1 MSKAFTRE
9 TDQDNDEL
17 PPELK
22 VPVGSKNYMTPGGHR
37 RMRDELY
44 QLVNKERPE
53 LTQIV
58 NWAASNGDRSENG
71 DYLYGK
77 RRLREI
83 DRRIRFLGKRIDLA
97 EVIDPELPRGDRAG
111 QVFFGARV
119 SYTRQTGEQH
129 TVTIVGV
136 DEINLALGRIS
147 WMSPLARALLKARTG
162 DSVVFQAPAGRE
174 ELTIVEVRY
183 ARMETEPFRPVE
195 TAAAKEN

>member
-83 DRRIRFLGKRIDLA
+83 DRRIRFLSKRLENA
-97 EVIDPELPRGDRAG
+97 EVVDPEQREPTD
-111 QVFFGARV
+111 QVFFSA
-119 SYTRQTGEQH
+119 
-129 TVTIVGV
+129 TVTYAREDGREETVSIVGV
-136 DEINLALGRIS
+136 DETDLSRNHVS
-147 WMSPLARALLKARTG
+147 WTSPVARALLKAREG
-162 DSVVFQAPAGRE
+162 DVVLLRTPAGTE
-174 ELTIVEVRY
+174 ELEILEVRY
-183 ARMETEPFRPVE
+183 CSLE
-195 TAAAKEN
+195 